1 MTKYRRLSLLGQ
13 TGRAA
18 GLLAACLMVSACS
31 LLPKGDN
38 SLDLGFK
45 DRGVASWYGEAF
57 HGKLTAN
64 GEVFDK
70 TALTAAH
77 RKLPLGSVVRVM
89 NLNNG
94 RVVKVRVT
102 DRGPYVPGRILDLS
116 EAAARELGMVE
127 AGTAAIQLEVL
138 GEHQVVPPHPQNQRV
153 LILTVQSLAEAAK
166 RSDLALDDLERP
178 AMLARTMPQDLWYVR
193 RERRRSL
200 GLVYSDSDV
209 KAAGRLDRF

>member
-1 MTKYRRLSLLGQ
+1 MTTHGKLSLLGPA
-13 TGRAA
+13 GRAA

-31 LLPKGDN
+31 SLLKGET
-38 SLDLGFK
+38 SLDLGIK

-57 HGKLTAN
+57 HGKQTAN

-77 RKLPLGSVVRVM
+77 RKLPLGSIVRVM

-127 AGTAAIQLEVL
+127 AGTAPVQLVVL
-138 GEHQVVPPHPQNQRV
+138 GEHQFVPPHPENRRV
-153 LILTVQSLAEAAK
+153 LILTVQSLAEAEQQ
-166 RSDLALDDLERP
+166 SDLTPDDLEGP
-178 AMLARTMPQDLWYVR
+178 SMLARTMPQDLWYVR
-193 RERRRSL
+193 RERRISPRTCL
-200 GLVYSDSDV
+200 
-209 KAAGRLDRF
+209 

>member
-1 MTKYRRLSLLGQ
+1 MTNNVRQKIWSQAGP
-13 TGRAA
+13 A

-31 LLPKGDN
+31 SLPKGET
-38 SLDLGFK
+38 SFDLGIK
-45 DRGVASWYGEAF
+45 DRGVASWYGETF

-64 GEVFDK
+64 GGVFDK

-89 NLNNG
+89 NLSNG

-116 EAAARELGMVE
+116 EAAAHELDMVE
-127 AGTAAIQLEVL
+127 VGTAAVQLEVL

-153 LILTVQSLAEAAK
+153 LILTIQSLAEAEQQSA
-166 RSDLALDDLERP
+166 LAPGDLESP
-178 AMLARTMPQDLWYVR
+178 AVRARTMPQDLWYIR
-193 RERRRSL
+193 RERRVSL
-200 GLVYSDSDV
+200 GLVSSDPDL
-209 KAAGRLDRF
+209 KAAGRFDRF

>member
-31 LLPKGDN
+31 LLPKGDT
-38 SLDLGFK
+38 SLDLGIK

-116 EAAARELGMVE
+116 EAAAHELGMVE
-127 AGTAAIQLEVL
+127 AGTAAVQVEVV
-138 GEHQVVPPHPQNQRV
+138 GEHQMTPPPPTPGSHA
-153 LILTVQSLAEAAK
+153 ILAK
-166 RSDLALDDLERP
+166 GLQGPASHDHRSGFELGSP
-178 AMLARTMPQDLWYVR
+178 AISTRTISPDAWYVR
-193 RERRRSL
+193 RERRPR
-200 GLVYSDSDV
+200 VRT
-209 KAAGRLDRF
+209 A